1 MKNYPIDKYRFITTG
16 NKIIAL
22 TTYAGRTIRGIAKC
36 DPRDGFDMEKGKKL
50 AAARAAVKVAQRR
63 FDRSCLK
70 LVEAEDAVDRAGNHL
85 VKMSRY
91 QDDAYNAMIAA
102 EDAVQALVAEM

>member
-22 TTYAGRTIRGIAKC
+22 TTYAGRTVRGVSKC
-36 DPRDGFDMEKGKKL
+36 DPRDGFDIEKGKKL
-50 AAARAAVKVAQRR
+50 AAARASLKVAQRR
-63 FDRSCLK
+63 FDRSCAK
-70 LVEAEDAVDRAGNHL
+70 LAEAEDMVARAEDRL
-85 VKMSRY
+85 SKMCRY
-91 QDDAYNAMIAA
+91 EDDAYEAMIAA